1 MQLLFHHIKSLITTK
16 YLFPVLFAFVF
27 QFADA
32 QDEEA
37 EFKDTVIVEEQK
49 EVIEE
54 KVEIDGQ
61 EQGYFLKKYALLR
74 AEDSVMLRNVPD
86 SVLNRLKKSGSFWYA
101 NYVFNKKEQEKKER
115 IKSNSGNTN
124 TNSNSNKNEYETDDS
139 NRTEVSSSGSVF
151 ETSWF
156 STLMWIIIIGS
167 FIGAIGWY
175 LSTNDTAIFR
185 KRNTVVA
192 PAAEDDTMPDD
203 IFAINYQKELDRASA
218 VKDYRLAIRLMYLR
232 LLKSSAEKNIIQ
244 YAQERTNFDY
254 LLQMHK
260 TSYYN
265 DFFRLTRNF
274 EYAWYGKFTVS
285 DEAFDKIKN
294 DFDNFNNKIG

>member
-16 YLFPVLFAFVF
+16 YLFLVLFAFAF

-37 EFKDTVIVEEQK
+37 EFKDTVIVEEQN
-49 EVIEE
+49 EVTEE

-61 EQGYFLKKYALLR
+61 EQGYFLKKYTVLQ

-86 SVLNRLKKSGSFWYA
+86 SILNRLKKSDPFWYA
-101 NYVFNKKEQEKKER
+101 NYVFNKKEQGKKER
-115 IKSNSGNTN
+115 IKSNGGN
-124 TNSNSNKNEYETDDS
+124 TNSNPNKNEYETDDTD
-139 NRTEVSSSGSVF
+139 RTEVSSSGSIF
-151 ETSWF
+151 EKPWF
-156 STLMWIIIIGS
+156 STLLWIIIIAS
-167 FIGAIGWY
+167 FTGAIGWY

-192 PAAEDDTMPDD
+192 ATAEDDTMPDD
-203 IFAINYQKELDRASA
+203 IFAINYQKELDRATA
-218 VKDYRLAIRLMYLR
+218 GKDYRLAIRLMYLR

-254 LLQMHK
+254 LSQVHK

-265 DFFRLTRNF
+265 EFFRLTRNF
-274 EYAWYGKFTVS
+274 EYAWYGKFTVT
-285 DEAFDKIKN
+285 DQAFEKIKD
-294 DFDNFNNKIG
+294 DFDNFNNKLS